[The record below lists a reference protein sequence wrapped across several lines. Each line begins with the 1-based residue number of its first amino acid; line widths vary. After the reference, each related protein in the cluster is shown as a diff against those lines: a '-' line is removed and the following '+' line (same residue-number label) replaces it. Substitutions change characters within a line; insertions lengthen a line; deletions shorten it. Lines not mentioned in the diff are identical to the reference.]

1 MKREIREKNRIR
13 IAKQDEIIKL
23 AKKSAVVTNIYKNS
37 LQIQINC
44 RKHTK
49 TVTDLIE
56 RLKELCPYYHT
67 DKDFEGTTD
76 YWFATFDEENNA
88 EWDYGD
94 FKVVVVVNA

>member
-1 MKREIREKNRIR
+1 MTKEIRKKNKVR
-13 IAKQDEIIKL
+13 IAKQDEIVKL
-23 AKKSAVVTNIYKNS
+23 AKKSSVVTSIHKNS

-49 TVTDLIE
+49 TVTDLLE

-67 DKDFEGTTD
+67 DKGYKGATD

-94 FKVVVVVNA
+94 FKVVVVVNN

>member
-1 MKREIREKNRIR
+1 MTKEIRMKNRVR
-13 IAKQDEIIKL
+13 IAKQNEIFKL
-23 AKKSAVVTNIYKNS
+23 AKKSSVVTNIYKNS

-56 RLKELCPYYHT
+56 KLKELCPYYHT
-67 DKDFEGTTD
+67 DKDCKETTD

-94 FKVVVVVNA
+94 FKVVVVVNN